1 MIGLLLIPTLLLA
14 GVVNLVT
21 AFFEW
26 LRGAS

>member
-1 MIGLLLIPTLLLA
+1 MIALLLIPAVLMA

-26 LRGAS
+26 LRGE

>member
-26 LRGAS
+26 LRGE

>member
-26 LRGAS
+26 LRGGS